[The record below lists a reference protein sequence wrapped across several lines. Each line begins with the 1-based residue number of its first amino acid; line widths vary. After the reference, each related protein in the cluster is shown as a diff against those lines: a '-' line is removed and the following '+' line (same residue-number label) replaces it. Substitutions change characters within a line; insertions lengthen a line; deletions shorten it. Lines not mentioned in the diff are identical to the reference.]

1 MSEWVAVLATER
13 GGIRSKYQSRT
24 QSEFADQVHP
34 GVMVGCG
41 ALKENEFKHTTSAV
55 AAGKAT
61 LPGTQLLLLP
71 VRLAVAPSISI
82 QRPSIAMDAE
92 TLSTLTHFPHLA
104 HFPLFQIGSTF

>member
-41 ALKENEFKHTTSAV
+41 ALKENEFKHATSAV
-55 AAGKAT
+55 AAGTVT
-61 LPGTQLLLLP
+61 LLGTQLLLLP
-71 VRLAVAPSISI
+71 VRAAVTPSSYCLFHCHSKW
-82 QRPSIAMDAE
+82 R
-92 TLSTLTHFPHLA
+92 LTASNP
-104 HFPLFQIGSTF
+104 PRERSSSDCSGR